1 MRVWLFRAIA
11 LLLPLLLLL
20 LVELTLR
27 LSGVGQSWPLF
38 KVNPANPAYL
48 VTEADIVKRYFA
60 NNTALPTVKMEPAF
74 LLADKP
80 EHAIRVVVQGGST
93 AAGYPYGV
101 GASLAAMLEQRLS
114 RTLPDQRVEVINTAL
129 AAVNSYTLLD
139 LADEII
145 ASKPDAV
152 LIYAGH
158 NEYLGLLGVGSNYLA
173 GQSPAATR
181 AVVSLRKLHSFQL
194 LEQLYQQF
202 SPAVQAG
209 DESSRTFMA
218 RVARDK
224 DIAVGSAQYQAGL
237 AQFNANISRLLA
249 KYQRAGI
256 PVYISTLVSNLAD
269 HPPFNSKPVPEAAL
283 NQLPAVSAAGKPSV
297 DMAVLDTLA
306 AQAAS
311 AGSADFHY
319 LLGQH
324 YQQQDMHE
332 QARAQYVLA
341 REHDLLRFR
350 APQAINQHIRQL
362 AERYNATLVDAE
374 AAFNANSP
382 QGIVGNSLLLE
393 HLHPNVQGYFLLA
406 DSFYKALG
414 RNQAFSSW
422 QQAVPTSAT
431 PANTVP
437 ANFVPA
443 KVVPAQV
450 AWQERPITPAEEHAG
465 YLRILQLMAD
475 YPFTNT
481 PQPVQFPVAKTPQQ
495 QWGQAYVEGKL
506 DWLSLQ
512 NRNAQY
518 YHQQGDGD
526 MLLKTLKI
534 IADALPHDANANL
547 QAAQILLKAG
557 RRGEAKGYL
566 QRAALTPAP
575 APEVQQQIQQLLS
588 SAAL

>member
-1 MRVWLFRAIA
+1 MRIWLFRAIA
-11 LLLPLLLLL
+11 LILPLLVLLL
-20 LVELTLR
+20 AELALR
-27 LSGVGQSWPLF
+27 ATGAGDNWPLF

-48 VTEADIVKRYFA
+48 VTETDIVKRYFA
-60 NNTALPTVKMEPAF
+60 NNTALPSVKMEPAF
-74 LLADKP
+74 LLAEKP
-80 EHAIRVVVQGGST
+80 DNAIRLVVQGGST
-93 AAGYPYGV
+93 AAGYPYGA

-114 RTLPDQRVEVINTAL
+114 RTFPEQRVEVVNTAL

-145 ASKPDAV
+145 AINPDAV

-173 GQSPAATR
+173 SQSPALTR
-181 AVVSLRKLHSFQL
+181 LLISLRKLHSFQL
-194 LEQLYQQF
+194 LELLYQQLNQPL
-202 SPAVQAG
+202 PAA

-224 DIAVGSAQYQAGL
+224 DIALGSAQFQAGL
-237 AQFNANISRLLA
+237 NQFDSNLSRLLA

-256 PVYISTLVSNLAD
+256 PVYISTLVSNLAGQ
-269 HPPFNSKPVPEAAL
+269 PPFNSKPIPEAAL
-283 NQLPAVSAAGKPSV
+283 SQLPVASATGNPSV
-297 DMAVLDTLA
+297 DVTVLDALA
-306 AQAAS
+306 AQAAT

-324 YQQQDMHE
+324 YQQQGMPE
-332 QARAQYVLA
+332 RARQQFLLA
-341 REHDLLRFR
+341 KEHDLLRFR
-350 APQAINQHIRQL
+350 APEAIKQQIRKL
-362 AERYNATLVDAE
+362 ASHYNASLVDTE
-374 AAFNANSP
+374 AAFVANSP

-414 RNQAFSSW
+414 RKQALAGW
-422 QQAVPTSAT
+422 QQPVPAT
-431 PANTVP
+431 LVP
-437 ANFVPA
+437 ANI
-443 KVVPAQV
+443 
-450 AWQERPITPAEEHAG
+450 AWQERPITPAEEYAG
-465 YLRILQLMAD
+465 YLRILQLKAD
-475 YPFTNT
+475 YPFSLE
-481 PQPVQFPVAKTPQQ
+481 PQRVQFPVAQTPQQ

-512 NRNAQY
+512 NRNARH

-547 QAAQILLKAG
+547 QAAQILQKAG
-557 RRGEAKGYL
+557 RHGEAKGYL
-566 QRAALTPAP
+566 QRAILAP
-575 APEVQQQIQQLLS
+575 QTSPQVQQQLQASL
-588 SAAL
+588 AL